1 MLGEFQ
7 DRNVL
12 VPLGQPLEGM
22 QIDHIVTTRD
32 LKSYISKWIG
42 KVIDNVTKE
51 AFHGYHSNQLSVIE
65 MKVFVCNH
73 IILSFHA
80 MMEYVR

>member
-1 MLGEFQ
+1 M
-7 DRNVL
+7 
-12 VPLGQPLEGM
+12 
-22 QIDHIVTTRD
+22 
-32 LKSYISKWIG
+32 SKWIG

-51 AFHGYHSNQLSVIE
+51 AFHGYYSNQLSLIE
-65 MKVFVCNH
+65 MKVFMCNH